1 MNNKQAK
8 WVRMPLIKFK
18 TLQHGII
25 NLYWDFDRLS
35 SAGQEVLE
43 SIAYLLEVPTRKEL
57 NDIEFDQHKKNLLK
71 INNKGK

>member
-1 MNNKQAK
+1 MNNKKAK
-8 WVRMPLIKFK
+8 WVRIPLSKYNV
-18 TLQHGII
+18 LQHGIM

-43 SIAYLLEVPTRKEL
+43 NIAYLLEVPTEKEM
-57 NDIEFDQHKKNLLK
+57 NDIPFEQHKKNLLK